1 MKRIITLLALIVI
14 ASAAH
19 AQTDSLVTFD
29 TKGETLG
36 ISIAGF
42 NISLGEDASQKSY
55 KKTPKRVSTNFAG
68 IKWGLNSLGN
78 STNYGNW
85 AGSDIMMDN
94 TPSSRFGIEAMGI
107 LVALD
112 RQNRFFFKT
121 ALNLNYDIYMFKK
134 PLTFINDENGVL
146 LPAPISGTVKKS
158 KMVAQYFGG
167 SAGFGFRISKV
178 HFIFDFEACILGQSY
193 VKYKNPGKTR
203 YDISGLNNI
212 MYNVGMEA
220 SLHGGGIYV
229 DYSLNP
235 IFRTGTGNDGHILSI
250 GCMFGF

>member
-1 MKRIITLLALIVI
+1 MLVLEVTMNFKQLFAPSDMTEGTPWKKIILFAIPMLIGNIAQQLYSTVDSIVVGHYVGDNALAAVGSAGPIFNMLLVLYI
-14 ASAAH
+14 
-19 AQTDSLVTFD
+19 
-29 TKGETLG
+29 G
-36 ISIAGF
+36 ISAG
-42 NISLGEDASQKSY
+42 
-55 KKTPKRVSTNFAG
+55 VG
-68 IKWGLNSLGN
+68 I
-78 STNYGNW
+78 
-85 AGSDIMMDN
+85 
-94 TPSSRFGIEAMGI
+94 
-107 LVALD
+107 
-112 RQNRFFFKT
+112 
-121 ALNLNYDIYMFKK
+121 
-134 PLTFINDENGVL
+134 
-146 LPAPISGTVKKS
+146 
-158 KMVAQYFGG
+158 MVAQYFGG

-235 IFRTGTGNDGHILSI
+235 VFRTGTGNDGHILSI

>member
-1 MKRIITLLALIVI
+1 MKRIIILLALIAS

-29 TKGETLG
+29 TKGETFG
-36 ISIAGF
+36 ITIAGF
-42 NISLGEDASQKSY
+42 NISLGEEASQKSQ
-55 KKTPKRVSTNFAG
+55 KKIPRRVTTNFAG
-68 IKWGLNSLGN
+68 IKLGVNSLGN
-78 STNYGNW
+78 SANYGNW
-85 AGSDIMMDN
+85 AGSDIIMAN
-94 TPSSRFGIEAMGI
+94 TPCARFGIESMGI
-107 LVALD
+107 LVSLD

-121 ALNLNYDIYMFKK
+121 ALDFHYDIYKFKK

-158 KMVAQYFGG
+158 KMVASYFGG

-178 HFIFDFEACILGQSY
+178 QFIFDLEACILGQSY

-220 SLHGGGIYV
+220 SLHGAGIYV

-250 GCMFGF
+250 GLMFGF